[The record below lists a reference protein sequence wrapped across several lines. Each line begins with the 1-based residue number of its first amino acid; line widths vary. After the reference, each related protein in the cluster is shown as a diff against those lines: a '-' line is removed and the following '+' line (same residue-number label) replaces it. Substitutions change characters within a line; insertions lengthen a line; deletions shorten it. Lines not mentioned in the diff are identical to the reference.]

1 MSDLLEQAGLTPAQ
15 IQAVRDLLVD
25 VPRQP
30 RFVYPWD
37 RLETTLTD
45 GVQSLSVVGYGSL
58 LNRSSSANT
67 LSETALAAR
76 RPVLAFGVLRLF
88 NYDMDTVSG
97 RYGPPVAAGPRA
109 ALNARVTGQVR
120 DVINGVLVPVSLSDV
135 EPFRG
140 REVGYDLE
148 PVPCLDWEQRGS
160 LFVAYVLCSP
170 DEPRAGREALRL
182 DPRYINGH
190 RDLAMSLLRYR
201 QFDEAYE
208 YSAKALRLTD
218 NPEKRHELRQDLLA
232 VFDELK
238 ARADANA
245 ADQEQRLRWEESLTQ
260 VVAALNEGDHDL
272 PPPGRS
278 QRQGATTESKG
289 TDGS

>member
-15 IQAVRDLLVD
+15 IQAVRDLLVE

-170 DEPRAGREALRL
+170 DEPRAGKTRTSPELEPHRAYYDVCHRGAGEFGEKFL
-182 DPRYINGH
+182 DFW
-190 RDLAMSLLRYR
+190 LASTFLG
-201 QFDEAYE
+201 DGVTPVAEWA
-208 YSAKALRLTD
+208 A
-218 NPEKRHELRQDLLA
+218 
-232 VFDELK
+232 
-238 ARADANA
+238 AR
-245 ADQEQRLRWEESLTQ
+245 
-260 VVAALNEGDHDL
+260 
-272 PPPGRS
+272 
-278 QRQGATTESKG
+278 
-289 TDGS
+289 